1 MLVLA
6 LPILALGTAFRIKNR
21 LGRAVAFSGGL
32 VFAVQTVIYLIE
44 NFGFQFGAFSNFP
57 FVSEG
62 IVSITGS
69 AVLAGMIL
77 SAYRFDIVIDEREQ
91 EHGLKDARQRLNS
104 NSLPASKEQ

>member
-1 MLVLA
+1 MAFTSGLA
-6 LPILALGTAFRIKNR
+6 LSIE
-21 LGRAVAFSGGL
+21 
-32 VFAVQTVIYLIE
+32 TVVYLIE
-44 NFGFQFGAFSNFP
+44 SLGFQFGEFINLP

-62 IVSITGS
+62 LTSITGS

-104 NSLPASKEQ
+104 NSLPASEEQ

>member
-1 MLVLA
+1 MLA
-6 LPILALGTAFRIKNR
+6 LPILALGTAFCIKNR

-77 SAYRFDIVIDEREQ
+77 SVYRFDIVIDEREQ

-104 NSLPASKEQ
+104 NSLPASEEQ